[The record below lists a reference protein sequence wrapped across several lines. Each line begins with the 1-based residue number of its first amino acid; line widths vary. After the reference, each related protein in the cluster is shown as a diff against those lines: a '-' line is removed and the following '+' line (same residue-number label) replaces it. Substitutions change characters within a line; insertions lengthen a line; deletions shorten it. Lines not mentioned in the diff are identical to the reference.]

1 MSITLRLHQTS
12 FSAYKKENMNKM
24 LHLIEESDAYIDVF
38 PEYSMGIPPTG
49 LDKKFVYKNAETIDG
64 QFIHRMI
71 EKTVERGSAIVFSA
85 YLQEDGKVYN
95 AAILAEKGKIKTV
108 YRKIH
113 LFDAFGYYE
122 SEVFTWGRELAIA
135 DLKGFKIGLAVCF
148 DLRFPEL
155 FRIMAQRGVNL
166 FIVPSAW
173 YKGKHKISQWQ
184 ALTLA
189 RSHENN
195 SYLIAVGQTRPFFIG
210 HSMATSPLGYVIKEV
225 EEEQTSFTVN
235 LEYQAIEESIR
246 LLPIMTLSKPLLY
259 KRYYQQ

>member
-1 MSITLRLHQTS
+1 MNLTLRLHQTS
-12 FSAYKKENMNKM
+12 FSANKKENMDKM
-24 LHLIEESDAYIDVF
+24 FRLIEESDACIDVF

-49 LDKKFVYKNAETIDG
+49 LTEKFVYKNAETIDG
-64 QFIHRMI
+64 EFIQKMI

-85 YLQEDGKVYN
+85 YLEEGAKVYN
-95 AAILAEKGKIKTV
+95 AAILAEKGKIKTI

-113 LFDAFGYYE
+113 LFNAFGYRE
-122 SEVFTWGRELAIA
+122 SEVFAQGRELAIA
-135 DLKGFKIGLAVCF
+135 DFKGFKIGLAVCF

-155 FRIMAQRGVNL
+155 FRIMAQRGVNV

-184 ALTLA
+184 ALTLT

-195 SYLIAVGQTRPFFIG
+195 AYLIAVDQTHPFFIG
-210 HSMATSPLGYVIKEV
+210 HSIATSPLGYVIKEV
-225 EEEQTSFTVN
+225 KEEQTSFTVN
-235 LEYQAIEESIR
+235 MEYQAIEESIHS
-246 LLPIMTLSKPLLY
+246 LPIMTLSKPLLY